1 MSESVQLKAVGGKLA
16 GTFVPPTTGCIIII
30 LNQFGEY
37 YLTMFSSML
46 LHRPFVRGTK
56 SYEFGSFF
64 TRGDLVMEL
73 CCLGRIKYSNNIF
86 IIKVER
92 MQITCILCPVSWGAI
107 SLSFFTITRRVL
119 SLRITKEQ
127 TLTWGHAVF

>member
-1 MSESVQLKAVGGKLA
+1 MRESTQLKAVGGKLA
-16 GTFVPPTTGCIIII
+16 GTFVPPTTGCNIII

-46 LHRPFVRGTK
+46 RRPFARGTK
-56 SYEFGSFF
+56 SYEFGSFS
-64 TRGDLVMEL
+64 TKGDLVMEL
-73 CCLGRIKYSNNIF
+73 CCLGRIKNSNNIF
-86 IIKVER
+86 IIKEER
-92 MQITCILCPVSWGAI
+92 RQITCIPCPVSWGAI
-107 SLSFFTITRRVL
+107 SLSFFTITRRAL